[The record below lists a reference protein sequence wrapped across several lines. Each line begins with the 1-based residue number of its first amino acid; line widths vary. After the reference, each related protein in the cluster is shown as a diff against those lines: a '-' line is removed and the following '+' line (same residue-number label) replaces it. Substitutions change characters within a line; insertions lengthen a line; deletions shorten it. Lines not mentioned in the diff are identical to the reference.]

1 MFRGLKMAQARTINE
16 KQAKTMFAF
25 LSTQRNAIRNQA
37 MFALSYYCGLRAKE
51 IASLKVGDVLKADG
65 SIKDVADLSAEQ
77 TKGRSGR
84 EFYINKH
91 AKQHIAALIKS
102 MPVVEPHF
110 PLLQV
115 MGKRKAFSANGIAI
129 AMRNIYNDA
138 GFTGCSS
145 HTGRRSAIS
154 QLANKGVGIRIIQKF
169 SGHRQLQSV
178 QHYLDANEEMVK
190 NAAELLV

>member
-1 MFRGLKMAQARTINE
+1 MAQARTINE

-25 LSTQRNAIRNQA
+25 LSTQCNAVRNQA

-77 TKGRSGR
+77 TKGSNGR

>member
-1 MFRGLKMAQARTINE
+1 MFEEQKMTQARTINE
-16 KQAKTMFAF
+16 KEAKTLFAF
-25 LSTQRNAIRNQA
+25 IGTKRNATRNKA

-51 IASLKVGDVLKADG
+51 IASLTVGDVLKKDG
-65 SIKDVADLSAEQ
+65 TVKDVADLSAEQ
-77 TKGRSGR
+77 TKGNKGR

-102 MPVVEPHF
+102 MRVVEPHF

-115 MGKRKAFSANGIAI
+115 MGKRKPFSANGVAI
-129 AMRNIYNDA
+129 AMRNLYEDA

-190 NAAELLV
+190 NAVELVV

>member
-37 MFALSYYCGLRAKE
+37 MFALSYYCGIRAKE

-77 TKGRSGR
+77 TKGSNGR

>member
-51 IASLKVGDVLKADG
+51 IASLKIGDVLKADG

-77 TKGRSGR
+77 TKGSNGR

>member
-77 TKGRSGR
+77 TKGSNGR

-178 QHYLDANEEMVK
+178 QHYLDSNEEMVK

>member
-1 MFRGLKMAQARTINE
+1 MPQARTINE
-16 KQAKTMFAF
+16 REAKVMFASF
-25 LSTQRNAIRNQA
+25 NTKRNAVRNKA

-51 IASLKVGDVLKADG
+51 IASLRVGDVLKKDG
-65 SIKDVADLSAEQ
+65 TIKDVADLSAEQ
-77 TKGRSGR
+77 TKGSKGR

-102 MPVVEPHF
+102 MPVVESHF

-115 MGKRKAFSANGIAI
+115 MGRRKAFSANGIAI
-129 AMRNIYNDA
+129 AMRNLYDDA

-145 HTGRRSAIS
+145 HSGRRSAIS

>member
-77 TKGRSGR
+77 TKGSNGR

-102 MPVVEPHF
+102 MPVVELHF

>member
-16 KQAKTMFAF
+16 NQAKTMFAF

-37 MFALSYYCGLRAKE
+37 MFALRYYCGLRAKE

-77 TKGRSGR
+77 TKGSNGR

-102 MPVVEPHF
+102 MPVVGPHF

>member
-77 TKGRSGR
+77 TKGSNGR

-169 SGHRQLQSV
+169 SGHDELQSV
-178 QHYLDANEEMVK
+178 QHYLNTNENGK
-190 NAAELLV
+190 KYG

>member
-1 MFRGLKMAQARTINE
+1 MPQARTINE
-16 KQAKTMFAF
+16 RQAKAMFAY
-25 LSTQRNAIRNQA
+25 LSTRPNAKRNQA

-51 IASLKVGDVLKADG
+51 IASLKIVDVCKADG
-65 SIKDVADLSAEQ
+65 SIKDVADLSAAQ
-77 TKGRSGR
+77 TKGNKGR

-91 AKQHIAALIKS
+91 AKQHIAAHIKS
-102 MPVVEPHF
+102 MLVAEPSH
-110 PLLQV
+110 PLVQV

-129 AMRNIYNDA
+129 AMRNFYIEA

-190 NAAELLV
+190 NAVELLI

>member
-1 MFRGLKMAQARTINE
+1 MAQARTINE
-16 KQAKTMFAF
+16 KEAKRLFAF
-25 LSTQRNAIRNQA
+25 IGSQRNAIRNKA
-37 MFALSYYCGLRAKE
+37 MLALSYYCGLRAKE
-51 IASLKVGDVLKADG
+51 IASLKIGDVMKANG
-65 SIKDVADLSAEQ
+65 TIKDVADLKAEQ
-77 TKGRSGR
+77 TKGNRGR
-84 EFYINKH
+84 EFYINSH

-102 MPVVEPHF
+102 MPVVDADF

-129 AMRNIYNDA
+129 AIRNIYSSA

-154 QLANKGVGIRIIQKF
+154 ALANKGVGIRIIQKF

-190 NAAELLV
+190 NAVELVV

>member
-77 TKGRSGR
+77 TKGSNGR
-84 EFYINKH
+84 EFYINNH

-102 MPVVEPHF
+102 MPVVEPNF
-110 PLLQV
+110 SLLQV

>member
-51 IASLKVGDVLKADG
+51 IASLEVGDVLKADG

-77 TKGRSGR
+77 TKGSNGR

-102 MPVVEPHF
+102 MPVVKPHF

-190 NAAELLV
+190 NAAELLM

>member
-77 TKGRSGR
+77 TKGSNGR

-154 QLANKGVGIRIIQKF
+154 QLANKGVGIRIVQKF

>member
-77 TKGRSGR
+77 TKGSNGR